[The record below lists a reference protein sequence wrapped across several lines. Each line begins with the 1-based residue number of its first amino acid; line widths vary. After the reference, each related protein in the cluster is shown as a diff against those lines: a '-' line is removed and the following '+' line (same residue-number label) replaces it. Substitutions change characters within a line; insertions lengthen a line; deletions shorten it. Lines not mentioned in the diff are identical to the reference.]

1 MISFAA
7 PWALLGLLA
16 AAVPILLHLIARRE
30 PPVVDFPAVRYL
42 TDTARIHQRRLALQ
56 HWLLLL
62 ARTLLIAVL
71 VLAAAGPTWPRATAG
86 THAPS
91 ALVLV
96 IDNSLSA
103 GATGGG
109 VAMIERLRASGLG
122 VLDRA
127 GPADRLWLLTADGT
141 TPGTASA
148 LRATLDSL
156 PVSPRRLDLGEAI
169 RLATDILDGQ
179 DLTGEVVVLSDFQVS
194 ALSVGLSEASV
205 SLSEAKARA
214 VGLSEA
220 KAPALTSR
228 RLIPITIARPT
239 DPAPRNAGVAG
250 VELGVL
256 PWTAGAGR
264 ITVQLTA
271 SDTVGIPLTITAGAR
286 PPRQALAARG
296 RPATTA
302 LTGLDA
308 GWTPVGVELGP
319 DELPLD
325 DRYLTA
331 VRVAPPARVRWEDRD
346 RFVATAAEVLREGGR
361 LLPGT
366 DITLGSL
373 GAGASVVM
381 PPADPALVGAV
392 NRALEGRG
400 VPWRFGPREA
410 GEVRTDSGTVV
421 ERHRVMVRHRLEPM
435 TAGPS
440 GVLATAGGAPW
451 LVQSGDVILM
461 ASRLDTAWT
470 DLPLDAGFVPFLDL
484 LLNVLVPGELALLSA
499 APGRPVMLPDRADAI
514 TSAAGDRRVE
524 GGASWR
530 PALAGLHFIRAGR
543 DTIGLVAV
551 NPDPRESQL
560 ERARDDDL
568 ATLWPRARVVDLET
582 APAAAFSAGA
592 RGDLR
597 LPLLVMALMI
607 GLVEATLAGW
617 RRRMA

>member
-7 PWALLGLLA
+7 PWALLGLVA

-42 TDTARIHQRRLALQ
+42 SDTARIHQRRLALQ

-62 ARTLLIAVL
+62 ARTLLIVVL

-96 IDNSLSA
+96 LDNSLSA
-103 GATGGG
+103 SATGDG
-109 VAMIERLRASGLG
+109 VAMIERLRAAGLG
-122 VLDRA
+122 VLGRA
-127 GPADRLWLLTADGT
+127 GPADRLWLLTAEGAI
-141 TPGTASA
+141 PGTPST

-156 PVSPRRLDLGEAI
+156 TVSPRRLDLGEAI
-169 RLATDILDGQ
+169 RLATGVLDGQ
-179 DLTGEVVVLSDFQVS
+179 DLPGEVMVLSDFQAS
-194 ALSVGLSEASV
+194 AL
-205 SLSEAKARA
+205 A

-220 KAPALTSR
+220 KAPSLRSGR
-228 RLIPITIARPT
+228 PIPITLALPT
-239 DPAPRNAGVAG
+239 DPAPRNAGVAR

-256 PWTAGAGR
+256 PWTAGVGR
-264 ITVQLTA
+264 ITVHLTTP
-271 SDTVGIPLTITAGAR
+271 DTVGIPLSITAGAR
-286 PPRQALAARG
+286 PPRQALAADG
-296 RPATTA
+296 RPAATA
-302 LTGLDA
+302 VTGLDP
-308 GWTPVGVELGP
+308 GWTAVVVELAP

-325 DRYLTA
+325 DRYFTA
-331 VRVAPPARVRWEDRD
+331 VRVAPPARVRWDQRD

-410 GEVRTDSGTVV
+410 GEVSTDSGAVV
-421 ERHRVMVRHRLEPM
+421 ERHRVLVRHRLEPVA
-435 TAGPS
+435 AGPT
-440 GVLATAGGAPW
+440 GVLATGGGAPW
-451 LVQSGDVILM
+451 LVRSGDVVVM
-461 ASRLDTAWT
+461 GSRLDTAWT

-484 LLNVLVPGELALLSA
+484 LLNVLVPGELAVLSA
-499 APGRPVMLPDRADAI
+499 APGSPVSLPDQADAI
-514 TSAAGDRRVE
+514 TSAAGEQRVE
-524 GGASWR
+524 GGATWR
-530 PALAGLHFIRAGR
+530 PALTGLHFIRAGR

-560 ERARDDDL
+560 ARASDNDL
-568 ATLWPRARVVDLET
+568 AAIWPDARIVDLDT
-582 APAAAFSAGA
+582 APATAFSAGA

-617 RRRMA
+617 RRRAA